1 LNSYLIVEHG
11 ATLKRSQSMKSKWR
25 QQALTT
31 THRYLI
37 VERFSKI
44 VERCR
49 KIVERYLKSLN
60 MAQR

>member
-1 LNSYLIVEHG
+1 LIVEPLIVEHG

-25 QQALTT
+25 SKPLTT

-37 VERFSKI
+37 VERF
-44 VERCR
+44 

-60 MAQR
+60 LLKNR